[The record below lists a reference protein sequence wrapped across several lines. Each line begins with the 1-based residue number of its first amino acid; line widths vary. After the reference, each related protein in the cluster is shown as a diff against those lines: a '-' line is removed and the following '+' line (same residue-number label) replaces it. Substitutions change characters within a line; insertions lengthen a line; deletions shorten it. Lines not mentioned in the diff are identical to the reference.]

1 MQFSSLA
8 VMLSLAVSTLA
19 APTAVVE
26 KRALTFQ
33 PYNQFQVSNGVG
45 GNALQE
51 TNQKFPVSASISHPN
66 PCSPKLTHPP
76 R

>member
-8 VMLSLAVSTLA
+8 VMLSLAFSTLA

-33 PYNQFQVSNGVG
+33 PYNQFQISNGVG

-51 TNQKFPVSASISHPN
+51 TNQRFPVRASSFTRYYVR
-66 PCSPKLTHPP
+66 S